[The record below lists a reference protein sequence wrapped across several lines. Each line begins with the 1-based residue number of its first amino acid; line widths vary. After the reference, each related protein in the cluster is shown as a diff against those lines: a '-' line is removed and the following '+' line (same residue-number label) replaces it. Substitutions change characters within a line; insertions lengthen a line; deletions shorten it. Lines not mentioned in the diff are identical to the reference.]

1 MLEINQKSV
10 VEKVYITRGDNV
22 FDHNGIKCD
31 KAYGLVI
38 EGKIHWIDQ
47 SFATLDELSSKLYG
61 FGVSAS
67 GMAWGVIDE
76 AGRAV
81 LEHRMTKIGKH
92 QDDIFDSK
100 SFYMKSS
107 KRKACGS
114 VWWTPA
120 EIKKTYLS
128 AKAAA

>member
-1 MLEINQKSV
+1 MSEFNKKAV
-10 VEKVYITRGDNV
+10 VEKVYITRGDNCY
-22 FDHNGIKCD
+22 DSDGIKCD

-67 GMAWGVIDE
+67 GTAWGTIDE
-76 AGRAV
+76 NGRAV
-81 LEHRMTKIGKH
+81 LEHTMTKIGKH
-92 QDDIFDSK
+92 HDDIFTSE
-100 SFYMKSS
+100 SFYMKAS

-114 VWWTPA
+114 IWWKPA
-120 EIKKTYLS
+120 EIK
-128 AKAAA
+128 AAYMNANAA